1 MSRSLL
7 VVDDE
12 MDICE
17 FVQDVAEDMAFLVTT
32 TTTTYDFDAV
42 YVDGLDAI
50 ILDLSMPDQDG
61 IEVIRYLAEAGCRAA
76 LVLMSG
82 LDSGVLATAERL
94 ARERGLTVIGA
105 LTKPIEV
112 ATLEELLDQVPSADG
127 KTVQTLTVT
136 TEPSNSI
143 PAEEQA
149 IALREGQIVPW
160 FQPRIRLEDM
170 SFVGVEALARW
181 QHPDRGLIPP
191 DKFIQLAENNYLI
204 DALTDTM
211 VNQSL
216 AAVAGW
222 QQMGLTVDVSINYAA
237 PSLADL
243 NLPDD
248 LSRRVS
254 SHGLTANRVTVEI
267 TESSVLTELQNSL
280 DVLTRLRMK
289 GFQLSIDD
297 FGTGF
302 SSMQQLQN
310 IPFTELKIDQSFVKR
325 ALGDADAKAIVET
338 TVELGRRLDMSVIAE
353 GVEDLETLELLHR
366 CDCEQIQGYF
376 IAKPMPGDQIPAWAD
391 DWTSVAETLKS

>member
-127 KTVQTLTVT
+127 KTVQTLTVP

-143 PAEEQA
+143 PAEELA
-149 IALREGQIVPW
+149 IAIREGQIVPW

-254 SHGLTANRVTVEI
+254 SYGLTANRVTVEI

>member
-1 MSRSLL
+1 LSRSLL

-61 IEVIRYLAEAGCRAA
+61 IEVIRYLAEADCRAA

-127 KTVQTLTVT
+127 KTVQSATVL
-136 TEPSNSI
+136 TEPSGFI
-143 PAEEQA
+143 PAEELALA
-149 IALREGQIVPW
+149 IREGQIVPW
-160 FQPRIRLEDM
+160 FQPRIQLEDM
-170 SFVGVEALARW
+170 TFVGVEALARW
-181 QHPDRGLIPP
+181 QHPDQGMIPP
-191 DKFIQLAENNYLI
+191 DRFIQLAENNNLI

-216 AAVAGW
+216 EAIAGW

-353 GVEDLETLELLHR
+353 GVEDRETLEFLHR

-376 IAKPMPGDQIPAWAD
+376 IAKPMPGDQIPAWSD
-391 DWTSVAETLKS
+391 DWTSVAEALKS

>member
-127 KTVQTLTVT
+127 KTVQTLTVP

-143 PAEEQA
+143 PAEELA
-149 IALREGQIVPW
+149 IAIREGQIVPW

-289 GFQLSIDD
+289 GFKLSIDD